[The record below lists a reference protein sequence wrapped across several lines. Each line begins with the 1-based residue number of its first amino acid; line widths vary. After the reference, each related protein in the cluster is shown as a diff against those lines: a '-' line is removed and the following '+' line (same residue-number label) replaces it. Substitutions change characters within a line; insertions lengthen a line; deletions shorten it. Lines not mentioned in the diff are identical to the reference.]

1 MTVRIY
7 GFTPPARLDAYR
19 NFTTQPAH
27 LRWLTASPTN
37 DLDSLNSTDQSA
49 SQEQETGVS

>member
-19 NFTTQPAH
+19 NFQLNPPILGDWQPH
-27 LRWLTASPTN
+27 QPMIWTS
-37 DLDSLNSTDQSA
+37 
-49 SQEQETGVS
+49 